1 MSSAIRSTV
10 SDGEQ
15 SMSSAIRSTVS
26 DENKV

>member
-1 MSSAIRSTV
+1 MSSAIRSAV